1 MDSSPAKK
9 NIKNMVLNRI
19 TFHQLLIG
27 QLQLTFGI
35 IGLISL
41 LWYIAS
47 STPASIKSER
57 TTPIELL
64 GQQQGPVNNH
74 VIQPLKNKRFR
85 DHSFIVMEGDTL
97 ESIFRRKQI
106 SINELY
112 EIIEADEPYLVLDV
126 LQPGDQ
132 LTFRIEREKNRL
144 ETLSRI
150 IDPSKAVTYQRN
162 GHNFVYQETLTSTN
176 KVAEVT
182 RGTIAGNFYVSAS
195 SSGLTDNSVMTIT
208 QLLKSSLNFRRDL
221 RAGDHFQVIME
232 RETIEGN
239 AIGKDRLL
247 AARVLSRGKE
257 FGAYLHSDGSY
268 YNAVGE
274 SLVPALLRYPTRKK
288 YRVSSHFNP
297 RRVHPVT
304 GRVKP
309 HNGVDFAMPT
319 GTPILST
326 GHGRVTRVAS
336 HRYAGKY
343 IDIDEFGPY
352 STRFLHLSKIL
363 VEQGQQVERG
373 QVIALSGNT
382 GRSTGPHLH
391 YELHI
396 KGRPVNP
403 MTAGIPMLKSIP
415 GSEIKDFHL
424 QVTDMRNLML
434 SGENVVHL
442 DQPPTENNR
451 QENHQYD
458 SAKRA
463 LKSTMTSSPSS

>member
-1 MDSSPAKK
+1 M
-9 NIKNMVLNRI
+9 IRNRI
-19 TFHQLLIG
+19 TFNQLFIG
-27 QLQLTFGI
+27 RLQVAFGF

-41 LWYIAS
+41 LWYSAS
-47 STPASIKSER
+47 FTSPSASIANQR
-57 TTPIELL
+57 TIPIELL
-64 GQQQGPVNNH
+64 EQQHDSIDDH
-74 VIQPLKNKRFR
+74 VTQPSKKKRFR
-85 DHSFIVMEGDTL
+85 DQRYTVMEGDTL
-97 ESIFRRKQI
+97 EAIFKRKQL

-112 EIIEADEPYLVLDV
+112 EIIEADEPYLALYV

-132 LTFRIEREKNRL
+132 LIFQIDRENSRL

-150 IDPSKAVTYQRN
+150 VDSSKAVTYRRN
-162 GHNFVYQETLTSTN
+162 DDNFIYQEALTPTN
-176 KVAEVT
+176 KIAEVT
-182 RGTIAGNFYVSAS
+182 RGKIAGSFYVSAS
-195 SSGLTDNSVMTIT
+195 SSGLSDNSVMTIT

-221 RAGDHFQVIME
+221 RAGDHFHVILE
-232 RETIEGN
+232 RETIEGV

-247 AARVLSRGKE
+247 AARLLLRGKE

-268 YNAVGE
+268 YNAKGE
-274 SLVPALLRYPTRKK
+274 SLLPALLRYPTKK
-288 YRVSSHFNP
+288 EYRISSHFNP

-363 VEQGQQVERG
+363 VKQGQLVESG

-396 KGRPVNP
+396 KGRPINP
-403 MTAGIPMLKSIP
+403 MTADIPMFKSISN
-415 GSEIKDFHL
+415 SEIRGFHL
-424 QVTDMRNLML
+424 QVADMRDLML
-434 SGENVVHL
+434 SEEKVVHL
-442 DQPPTENNR
+442 DERSTDKNK
-451 QENHQYD
+451 QEKHQHN
-458 SAKRA
+458 SAKNA
-463 LKSTMTSSPSS
+463 LKSSVISSSAS

>member
-1 MDSSPAKK
+1 MRR
-9 NIKNMVLNRI
+9 NRI
-19 TFHQLLIG
+19 TFNKLLIG
-27 QLQLTFGI
+27 RIQVSFGF

-41 LWYIAS
+41 LWYSVS
-47 STPASIKSER
+47 STSPSAS
-57 TTPIELL
+57 TTNQRIIPIELID
-64 GQQQGPVNNH
+64 QKQDSTNNH
-74 VIQPLKNKRFR
+74 LPQKSQEKRFR
-85 DHSFIVMEGDTL
+85 DQRYTVVEGDTL
-97 ESIFRRKQI
+97 EAIFKRKQL

-112 EIIEADEPYLVLDV
+112 EIIEADEPYLELDV

-132 LTFRIEREKNRL
+132 LIFRIEREDNRL
-144 ETLSRI
+144 EALSRI
-150 IDPSKAVTYQRN
+150 VDPSKTVTYQYN
-162 GHNFVYQETLTSTN
+162 NDDFIYQEELTPTD
-176 KVAEVT
+176 KIAEVT
-182 RGTIAGNFYVSAS
+182 RGQIDGSFYVSAS
-195 SSGLTDNSVMTIT
+195 SSGLTDNGVMTIT

-232 RETIEGN
+232 RETVEGKT
-239 AIGKDRLL
+239 IGKDRLL

-268 YNAVGE
+268 YNAQGE
-274 SLVPALLRYPTRKK
+274 SLVPALLRYPTKKK
-288 YRVSSHFNP
+288 YRISSHFNP

-363 VEQGQQVERG
+363 VKKGQQVERG

-403 MTAGIPMLKSIP
+403 MTADIPMLKSIP
-415 GSEIKDFHL
+415 NSEIKDFHL
-424 QVTDMRNLML
+424 YVADMRDLML
-434 SGENVVHL
+434 SEEKVVYL
-442 DQPPTENNR
+442 DEQTTDKHK
-451 QENHQYD
+451 QETHQYN
-458 SAKRA
+458 SAK
-463 LKSTMTSSPSS
+463 SSKEPPVILSSAS